1 MLTTKRNRVFML
13 ALTISLGASHAA
25 LCQVP
30 AGYFTDV
37 VPVLADPLYGDGV
50 PTVTEDGLTMV
61 FTHGALEPRR
71 PSNIGSYDMYM
82 ATRANVG
89 EPFGNVV
96 NLGANVNTTG
106 WDVTG
111 SLSPNGQTLYFYRRD
126 TASDDSCVGFV
137 GSGLADFRVAGWSRT
152 QLWLVWNEYTRRGLG
167 DLAVFQQRYQT
178 GSDRYDTFT
187 PSADGDLL
195 AVADG
200 ACGLPG
206 Q

>member
-1 MLTTKRNRVFML
+1 MKRL
-13 ALTISLGASHAA
+13 ALALVLVASQA
-25 LCQVP
+25 Q
-30 AGYFTDV
+30 
-37 VPVLADPLYGDGV
+37 
-50 PTVTEDGLTMV
+50 
-61 FTHGALEPRR
+61 ALEWPW
-71 PSNIGSYDMYM
+71 SD
-82 ATRANVG
+82 
-89 EPFGNVV
+89 
-96 NLGANVNTTG
+96 
-106 WDVTG
+106 
-111 SLSPNGQTLYFYRRD
+111 RD